1 MNKLCFFLLLGL
13 MNIKVLAQIGTGQW
27 RLHVPNKKCIDVVAT
42 DQSVFAAFENGLL
55 EYDFN
60 ASETSLWTDVN
71 SLSDISLTCLTYDEI
86 NNAIFVG
93 YSNGNID
100 KIKNN
105 QVYNI
110 PAIRL
115 AEIQGNKRIN
125 RIVPFGDFIYF
136 ATGFSI
142 VKIDPIK
149 NEVKETFYPIND
161 GSPIVDVAFKGDS
174 IYAMTPTRIFRANL
188 NNFALGDPSQW
199 VLETR
204 IPILSVDAYTDLE
217 ILDDRIYYLKKDP
230 AYGLDTVFQV
240 GSSGNSIVSDPNFSN
255 EINSMDNENGKLIL
269 NMDGAIN
276 TLNVD
281 NSVSFSIS
289 SYTLQSWIAPLNS
302 FRRNNITWMADKTL
316 GLIRFNNEYSMIP
329 ITFDGPPKNEFYA
342 MDWQKGKLAVAGGGL
357 SSIANTFSGSGIYT
371 FEDESWS
378 LYDRDNMTLW
388 NNKPIWDF
396 LSVSIDPRNPDKM
409 AVGSYSEIPVS
420 ILENGTQVT
429 DTFTPNNSTL
439 NFTQAGS
446 EWSLVS
452 SLQYDED
459 GNLWVLNGFSD
470 TPLNVYSKDGVWY
483 AIDCGTA
490 AKNKF
495 TKKIVIDYNGNKWFS
510 IEGVGVFGYNENE
523 TIADPS
529 DDNLVLL
536 NSGPL
541 SGELPSNSVNAI
553 AVDFDNEIWIG
564 TDNGFAVLY
573 NSSSAFDALPGDYNA
588 DRIKV
593 QFEGN
598 VEYVLGNT
606 NVTDIEVDGANR
618 KWFGTANSGIILLS
632 ADGLDV
638 IEQHTTENSPLIS
651 NNIIDLKLD
660 QNTGELFIIT
670 DKGLVSYRTDA
681 TYQDASYS
689 NVSVFPNPVRPEFQG
704 PITIQGIR
712 YDSDVKI
719 TDVAG
724 NLVYKTVSNGGTAT
738 WNGKTLDGEDVTTGV
753 YLIWTAPVEGDGR
766 FVGKVLVV
774 RD

>member
-1 MNKLCFFLLLGL
+1 MNKLYVFLLLSL
-13 MNIKVLAQIGTGQW
+13 TNLKVNAQIGTGQW
-27 RLHVPNKKCIDVVAT
+27 RLHVPNKTCIDVVAT
-42 DQSVFAAFENGLL
+42 DQSVYAAFENGLL
-55 EYDFN
+55 EYDIN

-71 SLSDISLTCLTYDEI
+71 SLSDISITCLGYDEI
-86 NNAIFVG
+86 NNAVFVG

-100 KIKNN
+100 KIENN
-105 QVYNI
+105 EVYNI

-125 RIVPFGDFIYF
+125 RIVPYGNFIYF

-142 VKIDPIK
+142 VKIDPVK
-149 NEVKETFYPIND
+149 SEVKETFYPIND

-174 IYAMTPTRIFRANL
+174 IYAMTPTRTFRGNL

-199 VLETR
+199 TLETR
-204 IPILSVDAYTDLE
+204 IPVLSTDAYADIE
-217 ILDDRIYYLKKDP
+217 IIDERIYYLKKDP
-230 AYGLDTVFQV
+230 GYGLDTVFQV
-240 GSSGNSIVSDPNFSN
+240 GNSGNSIVSDPNFSN
-255 EINSMDNENGKLIL
+255 EINSIDSENEKLIL

-276 TLNVD
+276 TLNTD
-281 NSVSFSIS
+281 NTVHFSIS

-302 FRRNNITWMADKTL
+302 IRRNNVTWMADKTF

-329 ITFDGPPKNEFYA
+329 IAFDGPPKNEFYA
-342 MDWQKGKLAVAGGGL
+342 MDWQKGKLAIAGGGL
-357 SSIANTFSGSGIYT
+357 SSIANTFSGSGVYT

-378 LYDRDNMTLW
+378 LYDRDNMNLW
-388 NNKPIWDF
+388 NNQPIWDF
-396 LSVSIDPRNPDKM
+396 LSVSIDPRNADKM

-510 IEGVGVFGYNENE
+510 IEGVGVLGYNENE

-529 DDNLVLL
+529 DDNIVIL
-536 NSGPL
+536 NSSPL
-541 SGELPSNSVNAI
+541 SGDLPSNSVNAI

-573 NSSSAFDALPGDYNA
+573 NSEGAFDALPGDYNA

-632 ADGLDV
+632 ADGLEV
-638 IEQHTTENSPLIS
+638 IEQHTIENSPLIS

-689 NVSVFPNPVRPEFQG
+689 NVSIFPNPVRPEFQG

-738 WNGKTLDGEDVTTGV
+738 WNGKTLDGDDVTTGV

-774 RD
+774 RE

>member
-1 MNKLCFFLLLGL
+1 MKKLQLSIVFSFLTVA
-13 MNIKVLAQIGTGQW
+13 ITAQVGTGQW
-27 RLHVPNKKCIDVVAT
+27 RLHVPNKKCIDVVAN
-42 DQSVFAAFENGLL
+42 DNSVFAAFENGLL
-55 EYDFN
+55 EFDIN

-71 SLSDISLTCLTYDEI
+71 GLSDINITCLAYDET
-86 NNAIFVG
+86 NDAVFVG

-100 KIKNN
+100 KVKDNE
-105 QVYNI
+105 VFNI

-125 RIVPFGDFIYF
+125 RIVPYGNFIYF
-136 ATGFSI
+136 ATGFSV

-174 IYAMTPTRIFRANL
+174 IYALTPSKTLRANL
-188 NNFALGDPSQW
+188 NNFALADPAQW
-199 VLETR
+199 TLETR
-204 IPILSVDAYTDLE
+204 IPALPFDGYSDLE
-217 ILDDRIYYLKKDP
+217 IIDNRIYFLKKDTQ
-230 AYGLDTVFQV
+230 YGLDTVFQV
-240 GSSGNSIVSDPNFSN
+240 GNTMNSIVSDINFSN
-255 EINSMDNENGKLIL
+255 EINGLDTENGKLIL
-269 NMDGAIN
+269 NSDGAIN
-276 TLNVD
+276 TLNASNV
-281 NSVSFSIS
+281 VEFSIS
-289 SYTLQSWIAPLNS
+289 TYTLQAWIEPLNTI
-302 FRRNNITWMADKTL
+302 RRNNVTWMADKSK
-316 GLIRFNNEYSMIP
+316 GLIRFNNEYAMIP
-329 ITFDGPPKNEFYA
+329 VPFDGPPKNEFYA
-342 MDWQKGKLAVAGGGL
+342 MDWQKGKLAIAGGGL
-357 SSIANTFSGSGIYT
+357 SSIANTFSGSGVYT
-371 FEDESWS
+371 FEDESWT
-378 LYDRDNMTLW
+378 LFDRDNMTLW
-388 NNKPIWDF
+388 NNQNIWDF
-396 LSVSIDPRNPDKM
+396 LGVTIDPKNTDRM

-452 SLQYDED
+452 SLQYDEK
-459 GNLWVLNGFSD
+459 GNLWVLNGFSE
-470 TPLNVYSKDGVWY
+470 TPLNVYSKDGLWY
-483 AIDCGTA
+483 AFDCGTA

-510 IEGVGVFGYNENE
+510 IEGVGVLGFNENG

-529 DDNLVLL
+529 DDKIVVL

-541 SGELPSNSVNAI
+541 SGELPSNSVNAV

-573 NSSSAFDALPGDYNA
+573 NSEGAFDALPGEYNA

-632 ADGLDV
+632 ADGLEV

-689 NVSVFPNPVRPEFQG
+689 NVNVYPNPVRPEFQG

-724 NLVYKTVSNGGTAT
+724 NLVYKTFSNGGTAT
-738 WNGKTLDGEDVTTGV
+738 WNGKTLDGDDVTTGV

-774 RD
+774 RE